1 MSSNPQ
7 RPDSSG
13 RAACARLGASA
24 SCLVVT
30 ILAAN
35 QAAARDALAPLPYLA
50 HVAPAALRF
59 AAARPPTPPPPR
71 PAVRPEEKAPAPENP
86 ATDPAP
92 DPTNPA
98 AQSPPTPMPA
108 GAPGDEAAATVPTRP
123 VPPSATT
130 DPTAAPPSGLPVL
143 PDEYARPAPVTVDQL
158 LPYFLPP
165 PPPVSRAAYEIK

>member
-71 PAVRPEEKAPAPENP
+71 PAVRPEEKAPTPENAAAGP
-86 ATDPAP
+86 DPAP
-92 DPTNPA
+92 ANPA
-98 AQSPPTPMPA
+98 AQSPPAPA
-108 GAPGDEAAATVPTRP
+108 GAPGDDAAASAPAEP
-123 VPPSATT
+123 SPPPATT
-130 DPTAAPPSGLPVL
+130 DPTAAPPSGLPIL
-143 PDEYARPAPVTVDQL
+143 PDAYARPAPVTVDQL